1 MPHSLRGRGFGA
13 VASGTTMRLMLICSL
28 LSAAASVQ
36 AGTID
41 GRIVGV
47 HDGDSLT
54 MLDREQRQHKIR
66 LNGIDAPELGQPF
79 GQAAKLHLSAAAFD
93 RDATAECHKTDRYG
107 REVCRVFVDGVDIG
121 LAQIRAGLAWFFK
134 RYAGE
139 LKADGRR
146 QYAEAEEAARKARR
160 GLWADAEPVPPWEW
174 RTPVTRQ

>member
-1 MPHSLRGRGFGA
+1 MGA
-13 VASGTTMRLMLICSL
+13 AYLYLVCALALA
-28 LSAAASVQ
+28 SAAVQ
-36 AGTID
+36 AGIIE

-47 HDGDSLT
+47 HDGDSVT
-54 MLDREQRQHKIR
+54 ILDREQRQHKVR

-93 RDATAECHKTDRYG
+93 RDASAECHKTDRYG
-107 REVCRVFVDGVDIG
+107 RQVCRVFVDGVDVG

-174 RTPVTRQ
+174 RAPVTRP